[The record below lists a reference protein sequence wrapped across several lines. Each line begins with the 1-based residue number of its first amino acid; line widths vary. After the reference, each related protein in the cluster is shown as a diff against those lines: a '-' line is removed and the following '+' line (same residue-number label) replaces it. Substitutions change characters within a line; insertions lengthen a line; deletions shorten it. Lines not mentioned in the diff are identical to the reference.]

1 MRENSYQTRPL
12 IVENT
17 DKKPE
22 RNSIEPLKRVPPKTY
37 LLVRF
42 LKPSNL
48 SFLRRQESR
57 FFKIFLDSRF
67 HGNDIFMQVSG
78 LNLVG
83 SLNM

>member
-1 MRENSYQTRPL
+1 MCENFYQRRL
-12 IVENT
+12 LMLENI

-22 RNSIEPLKRVPPKTY
+22 RSSIEPFKRVPPKTY

-67 HGNDIFMQVSG
+67 HGNDIFLQVSG
-78 LNLVG
+78 YNYPKKVG
-83 SLNM
+83 